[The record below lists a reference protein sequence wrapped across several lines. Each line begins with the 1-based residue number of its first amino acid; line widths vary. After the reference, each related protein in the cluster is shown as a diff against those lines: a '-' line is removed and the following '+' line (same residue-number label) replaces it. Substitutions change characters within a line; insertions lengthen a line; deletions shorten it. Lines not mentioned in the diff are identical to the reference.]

1 MNNCDQVINILK
13 QHNEVLKTR
22 FGLSGLV
29 LYGSYAKGSQRA
41 ESDLDLLYEVPE
53 GNHIPLMR
61 LQKMQEY
68 IGTLLGVSK
77 VEAVNRKY
85 INPVVFKD
93 IQQYAITIF

>member
-13 QHNEVLKTR
+13 QHDQELKTR

-29 LYGSYAKGSQRA
+29 LYGSYAKGNQQA
-41 ESDLDLLYEVPE
+41 ESDVDLLYEIPE

-61 LQKMQEY
+61 LQRMQKY

-77 VEAVNRKY
+77 VEVVNRKF
-85 INPVVFKD
+85 INPVVFTD